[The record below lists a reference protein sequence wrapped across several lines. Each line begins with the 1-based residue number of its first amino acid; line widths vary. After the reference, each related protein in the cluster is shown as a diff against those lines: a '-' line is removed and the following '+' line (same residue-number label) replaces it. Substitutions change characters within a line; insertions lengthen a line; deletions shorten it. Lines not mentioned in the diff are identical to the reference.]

1 LARAYVG
8 LGANLGD
15 REATIR
21 RALDLLA
28 ADPGSSSR
36 RSRRFARPTPSAT
49 FDQPRFLNGVAAL
62 DTELRPRAL
71 LERLLA
77 TERSLGRMRGRR
89 YGPRTIDLD
98 LLLYGGETVEE
109 PGLVVPHP
117 RLHERAFVLEPLA
130 ELDPGLVVPGRGPL
144 AALLAGYNATM
155 SHLDELDEFEAE
167 LELALKREYT
177 AVFSLFRYCV
187 LTQDAT

>member
-1 LARAYVG
+1 MTLAYVG

-21 RALDLLA
+21 RALELLGA
-28 ADPGSSSR
+28 AR
-36 RSRRFARPTPSAT
+36 VSALIET
-49 FDQPRFLNGVAAL
+49 EPWGYAEQPRFVNAVAEL
-62 DTELRPRAL
+62 DTDEQPRAL

-77 TERSLGRMRGRR
+77 IERELGRTRKGPR

-98 LLLYGGETVEE
+98 LLLYGDEQLDE

-130 ELDPGLVVPGRGPL
+130 ELAPDLVVPGRGSL
-144 AALLAGYNATM
+144 KALL
-155 SHLDELDEFEAE
+155 SRLQSD
-167 LELALKREYT
+167 
-177 AVFSLFRYCV
+177 
-187 LTQDAT
+187 